1 MGRMMND
8 LLKARVAAQQGAFTT
23 RDAADCGY
31 VGRAL
36 TALVR
41 SGVARRVGPSA
52 YVDRALQEAAS
63 PEQAH
68 AMAVR
73 AFVLTFAGRSAA
85 SHYSALALMGLPI
98 HRAPLGVVHLA
109 RTRDNQSRRGAGLV
123 VHQAYGEGALCRVGS
138 TVSVIPALAVLGTAM
153 ACGIEAGVVAAD
165 AALARGRTTP
175 VELADWLERLSR
187 SPRLTAARQVVA
199 LADGRCES
207 PGESRTRVILHGL
220 GIRDVD
226 PQVVIRDGDGRVVA
240 RVDFLLG
247 RSPVVIEFDGK
258 IKYDGVNGRQ
268 ALVDEKVREDRLR
281 ALGYEIVRLTWADLA
296 RPARVKVMVLAAV
309 QRAHGRGR
317 APLRA
322 G

>member
-1 MGRMMND
+1 MLGEERTGEFEHSELEAALDTRGRQLLRQLLQDHLD
-8 LLKARVAAQQGAFTT
+8 LRAEREERLPTV
-23 RDAADCGY
+23 RDADQ
-31 VGRAL
+31 V
-36 TALVR
+36 
-41 SGVARRVGPSA
+41 
-52 YVDRALQEAAS
+52 
-63 PEQAH
+63 AH
-68 AMAVR
+68 AAV
-73 AFVLTFAGRSAA
+73 
-85 SHYSALALMGLPI
+85 
-98 HRAPLGVVHLA
+98 
-109 RTRDNQSRRGAGLV
+109 
-123 VHQAYGEGALCRVGS
+123 
-138 TVSVIPALAVLGTAM
+138 
-153 ACGIEAGVVAAD
+153 EAGH
-165 AALARGRTTP
+165 RR
-175 VELADWLERLSR
+175 
-187 SPRLTAARQVVA
+187 A

-220 GIRDVD
+220 GIRDVE
-226 PQVVIRDGDGRVVA
+226 PQVVIREGDGRVVA

-258 IKYDGVNGRQ
+258 IKYDGVNGKQ